1 MRERYSEVLI
11 EAFGLRCGYEGRE
24 VLKGITISLSPGEL
38 IGLLGPNGAGKSTL
52 IKALSKVLKPIAG
65 TIYLEGEDIESL
77 SFKEIAKRI
86 GVVPQETTLEYK
98 FTAYDIV
105 MMGRNPY
112 ISRFK
117 GETGLDRDIVI
128 EAMKVTNTLEFADR
142 PITELSGGEKQ
153 RVILARALAQNPKIL
168 LLDEPTSHLDISYQ
182 IEMLNL
188 IKRLT
193 KGKDIGALSA
203 IHDPNLASQ
212 FCDKIILM
220 KDGKIYDFGTPK
232 EVLTSKNLKEVFNI
246 DVIVKQHPIY
256 DSIYI
261 LPLARTSKEYID
273 YSKRIHVICGGGT
286 GAKILYFLHKR
297 FELSAGVIN
306 LLDSDAD
313 VCNELE
319 INAVFEAPFSPI
331 SEESHR
337 KNIAMIDESDMV
349 IITSVP
355 FGEGNFLNLKAFEY
369 AINIGKKTIMIDSPP
384 IESRDFTNGKAT
396 SLWNNLAKKS
406 IVLKNNESEGLLDVI
421 YDRIGSAKTGS

>member
-1 MRERYSEVLI
+1 MQEHYSEVII
-11 EAFGLRCGYEGRE
+11 EAFGLRCGYEGRD
-24 VLKGITISLSPGEL
+24 VLKGITISLLPGEL

-52 IKALSKVLKPIAG
+52 IKTLSKVLKPIAG
-65 TIYLEGEDIESL
+65 SIYLEGKDIESL
-77 SFKEIAKRI
+77 SFKEIAQKI
-86 GVVPQETTLEYK
+86 GVVPQETSLDYK

-117 GETGLDRDIVI
+117 GETKLDRDIVT
-128 EAMKVTNTLEFADR
+128 EAMKVTDTLEFADR

-153 RVILARALAQNPKIL
+153 RVILARALAQQPKIL

-182 IEMLNL
+182 IEILNL
-188 IKRLT
+188 IKKLV
-193 KGKDIGALSA
+193 KEKDIGALSA

-220 KDGKIYDFGTPK
+220 KDGKIYDFGPPK
-232 EVLTSKNLKEVFNI
+232 EVLTSKNLKDVFNI
-246 DVIVKQHPIY
+246 DVIVRQHPIY

-261 LPLARTSKEYID
+261 LPLARASKEYLD
-273 YSKRIHVICGGGT
+273 YSKKIHVICGGGT
-286 GAKILYFLHKR
+286 GAKILYLLHKR

-313 VCNELE
+313 VCNELG

-331 SEESHR
+331 SEENYR
-337 KNIAMIDESDMV
+337 KNMTMIDKSNMV
-349 IITSVP
+349 IITTVP
-355 FGEGNFLNLKAFEY
+355 FGEGNLLNLKAFEY
-369 AINIGKKTIMIDSPP
+369 AINISKETIMIDGPP

-396 SLWNNLAKKS
+396 SLWNKLAKKS
-406 IVLKNNESEGLLDVI
+406 IVLKNDELERLLDAI
-421 YDRIGSAKTGS
+421 YERIGLIKTGS